1 MNKRIEAS
9 SGAVDGEGFW
19 RSLALVTLVVGTLMV
34 ANINGWQVED
44 DEGDAL
50 YSAWRCAEGELPY
63 VDFASTKAPLFVF
76 VGGLFVKV
84 FGRDLLALRLVSAVL
99 VTSSI
104 AALASA
110 ISKVYDK
117 NVAILFWIVTLLTPS
132 IYHLARLFRSDSFMI
147 AIVALALASLLEGNR
162 KSSRWMV
169 ALSGVL
175 MGLAVLIKILAV
187 MPLVGASAWL
197 CVKAWRRRRWQGG
210 LLDIVLFLGAA
221 FVIGGSGYLAAEL
234 ALPGAV
240 DFVLKS
246 PGVYSAKMMARLLN
260 GVIGWVL
267 FLKENLVA
275 LFGLAMAFMLI
286 LHRSVDSR
294 TSFWLLQIAGSAPIF
309 FLSSPAYPRYLV
321 YTIPSLVM
329 VLLGGA
335 VELLDVKFQTMKPAN
350 LWLGLLVSLVLAF
363 PSRDL
368 LLRHESVT
376 QQFSDWIALHTVPD
390 AVVVSDYSAINFHAG
405 RRSVF
410 SQAVISH
417 NWAAT
422 GLITGRSLVREM
434 EMADVQVVVLHVPG
448 GSRSPQ
454 HLYDLVDYQYF
465 WDYLSK
471 HFEVAGTWDRAG
483 QCIVVWVRR
492 G

>member
-1 MNKRIEAS
+1 MNTRIEAS

-19 RSLALVTLVVGTLMV
+19 RSLALVALVIGTLMV
-34 ANINGWQVED
+34 ANINGLQLED

-76 VGGLFVKV
+76 AGGFFVKV
-84 FGRDLLALRLVSAVL
+84 SGRDLLALRLVSAVL

-110 ISKVYDK
+110 ISKIYDK
-117 NVAILFWIVTLLTPS
+117 NVAVLFWVVTLLTPS

-147 AIVALALASLLEGNR
+147 AVVALALASLLEGNR

-197 CVKAWRRRRWQGG
+197 CVKARKCRRWQGC

-260 GVIGWVL
+260 GVIGWVF
-267 FLKENLVA
+267 FLKENIVA
-275 LFGLAMAFMLI
+275 LFGLAMAFMLV

-335 VELLDVKFQTMKPAN
+335 VELLDVKFQTMRPAN
-350 LWLGLLVSLVLAF
+350 LRLGLLVSLVL
-363 PSRDL
+363 
-368 LLRHESVT
+368 
-376 QQFSDWIALHTVPD
+376 SDWIALHTTPD

-471 HFEVAGTWDRAG
+471 HFEVAGTWDRGG
-483 QCIVVWVRR
+483 QRIVVWVRR